1 MQKIQFAKIINL
13 PQIAIPTSNIEI
25 ALPVPASK
33 VIPEWYKKSEPYLA
47 GEKKPIG
54 DGNRAPATLK
64 RCMPFFDAMTS
75 GYIIPSMCDVY
86 VNQVDGQPNFEWTAY
101 SQVEFHPIE
110 QAPYHPDNKHHQ
122 VAIPK
127 WNSPW
132 SIKTPKGY
140 SCLFVTPFNHDLP
153 FTIFS
158 GVVDTDTYQVP
169 VAFPFVLKEPN
180 FEGMIPAGT
189 PIAQVIPFKRESWKM
204 EISGKEL
211 VDLAQQQST
220 KIMTK
225 FFDAYKNLF
234 RQTKEYR

>member
-1 MQKIQFAKIINL
+1 M
-13 PQIAIPTSNIEI
+13 
-25 ALPVPASK
+25 
-33 VIPEWYKKSEPYLA
+33 
-47 GEKKPIG
+47 
-54 DGNRAPATLK
+54 
-64 RCMPFFDAMTS
+64 
-75 GYIIPSMCDVY
+75 
-86 VNQVDGQPNFEWTAY
+86 
-101 SQVEFHPIE
+101 
-110 QAPYHPDNKHHQ
+110 
-122 VAIPK
+122 
-127 WNSPW
+127 
-132 SIKTPKGY
+132 
-140 SCLFVTPFNHDLP
+140 P

-220 KIMTK
+220 RIMTK